1 MTQSER
7 KKRRQVII
15 LLALSVLLIGVVY
28 WQYLLMPK
36 LNACDELNSEI
47 ADNED
52 ILADMQAEIIA
63 IPGYERD
70 IDDTISKIGEDA
82 AELYPLMNNEDAD
95 IMILGNME
103 KSGLTASSLSVV
115 TAAAESSG
123 KEPADTGV
131 YVITASYEASGSYS
145 ALLSFISKMNELPA
159 VSVGSVRASA
169 AETENETYVVGNG
182 KADTV
187 KDTIDVS
194 ENDMTFEITVRVF
207 MYAAPEIPDHFAK
220 PYDDN
225 TSGTQTGEIDDFL

>member
-36 LNACDELNSEI
+36 LTACDELNSEI

-63 IPGYERD
+63 VPGYERD
-70 IDDTISKIGEDA
+70 RDDTLSKIGEDT

-95 IMILGNME
+95 IMILGSME

-123 KEPADTGV
+123 KDPADTGV
-131 YVITASYEASGSYS
+131 YVITASYEANGSYS

-159 VSVGSVRASA
+159 VSVGSVKASA

-182 KADTV
+182 RADTV
-187 KDTIDVS
+187 KDTVDAS

-220 PYDDN
+220 SYDDN
-225 TSGTQTGEIDDFL
+225 TSGIQTGGIDDYL